1 MNALFYTKNS
11 EMKKRIFLLAM
22 FALVGGASFYYAQR
36 QSKQPV
42 SDLVQMNVEALAAGE
57 GGVSA
62 HCIMQGC
69 LDCPYSYE
77 KVKYVFSGYSLE

>member
-1 MNALFYTKNS
+1 
-11 EMKKRIFLLAM
+11 MKKRIFLLAM
-22 FALVGGASFYYAQR
+22 LALIGGASFYYAQR
-36 QSKQPV
+36 QSKPV
-42 SDLVQMNVEALAAGE
+42 SNLVQMNVEALAAGE

-77 KVKYVFSGYSLE
+77 KVKYVFSGHSLE